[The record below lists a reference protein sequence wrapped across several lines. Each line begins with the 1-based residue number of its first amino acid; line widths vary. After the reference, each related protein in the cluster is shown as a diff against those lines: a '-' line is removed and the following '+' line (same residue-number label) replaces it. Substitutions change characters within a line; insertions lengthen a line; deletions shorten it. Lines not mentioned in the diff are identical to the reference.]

1 MEGVACSSS
10 GGGGPSPLHSG
21 SALPEP
27 GAWPHLGGGP
37 IHPAFRTGVHI
48 DEDEAL
54 HHLGVVQLRFK
65 NRGERDNLGI

>member
-1 MEGVACSSS
+1 M
-10 GGGGPSPLHSG
+10 HSG